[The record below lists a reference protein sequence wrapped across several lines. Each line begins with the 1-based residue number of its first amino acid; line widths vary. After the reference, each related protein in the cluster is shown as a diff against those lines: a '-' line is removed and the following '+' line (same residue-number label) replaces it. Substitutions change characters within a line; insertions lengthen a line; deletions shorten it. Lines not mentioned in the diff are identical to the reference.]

1 MIIENEKVRLEVVEH
16 GGEIQS
22 FYDLT
27 HQLEFMWQGDA
38 AFWSGKNPSLFPMV
52 SNTWTKEI
60 GRASC
65 RERV

>member
-27 HQLEFMWQGDA
+27 HQLEYMWQGDA

-52 SNTWTKEI
+52 MIVRLKKVKRDSLK
-60 GRASC
+60 
-65 RERV
+65 